1 MRGHFPLGNMITPTH
16 FVRFY
21 DDDTAL
27 IEELTYFF
35 KAGLVA
41 GQAAIVIATKPH
53 RDALEQRLTAG
64 GYDLAAYH
72 RRGQYVP
79 LDAAAT
85 LSNIMVNDWPNEQ
98 RFHEVVGNLIA
109 QADARHL
116 WVRAFGEM
124 VAVLWAEGKREA
136 ALHLEKLWNRLS
148 ERHSFSLYCAY
159 PTGAFD
165 TASANAGFKDICM
178 EHMYVLL
185 PDRQRDSAR
194 EPSH

>member
-1 MRGHFPLGNMITPTH
+1 MRGHFPLGNMIPPKH

-21 DDDTAL
+21 DDDNAL
-27 IEELTYFF
+27 VKEITYFI

-53 RDALEQRLTAG
+53 RDALEQQLTAG
-64 GYDLAAYH
+64 GYDLAAFQ

-79 LDAAAT
+79 LDAAET
-85 LSNIMVNDWPNEQ
+85 LSKFMVNDWPNEQ

-124 VAVLWAEGKREA
+124 VAVLWAEGKQAA
-136 ALHLEKLWNRLS
+136 ALHLEKLWNGLS
-148 ERHSFSLYCAY
+148 ERYSFSLYCAY

-165 TASANAGFKDICM
+165 TALANARFKDICM
-178 EHMYVLL
+178 EHMHVLL
-185 PDRQRDSAR
+185 PDPPTR
-194 EPSH
+194 